1 MTEIII
7 GILGIAILLYV
18 LLGGAD
24 FGAGIVEWITGKK
37 GIKTISQAI
46 APVWE
51 ANHIWIILAVVILFN
66 GFPLVYTRITTY
78 LHIPLL
84 IILLGIIIRGSA
96 FTFRYYDAPHETGN
110 QYYSFLF
117 RFSSLLT
124 PFFLG
129 IVLGAVMLGKIPE
142 NAEGTFYN
150 VFMAPWLNGF
160 SIATGLFLT
169 LLFGWI
175 ASVYLIG
182 EATDETYPLFART
195 SIVLFTLL
203 ITGGLIVFLAAHFY
217 QLHFLQKFLHS
228 YVSMGSM
235 ILATLLVPIMW
246 IQIKRKNAL
255 WTRILA
261 GIITAC
267 ILTGWFAVQFPV
279 MVYISGGQ
287 HLTVWNARAPDKT
300 MHYLLI
306 ALIAGIV
313 LIFPAFAYLFKVF
326 KFRDEG
332 LGTRDKKRDERG
344 EMRDER

>member
-7 GILGIAILLYV
+7 VILGIAILLYV

-66 GFPLVYTRITTY
+66 GFPLVYTHLTTY

-84 IILLGIIIRGSA
+84 IILIGIIIRGSA

-110 QYYSFLF
+110 KYYSFLF
-117 RFSSLLT
+117 RLSSLIT

-129 IVLGAVMLGKIPE
+129 IVLGAVMLGKIPD
-142 NAEGTFYN
+142 NTEGTFFH

-160 SIATGLFLT
+160 SIATGIFLT

-182 EATDETYPLFART
+182 EATDETYPLFTRRP
-195 SIVLFTLL
+195 LF
-203 ITGGLIVFLAAHFY
+203 Y
-217 QLHFLQKFLHS
+217 S
-228 YVSMGSM
+228 
-235 ILATLLVPIMW
+235 P
-246 IQIKRKNAL
+246 
-255 WTRILA
+255 
-261 GIITAC
+261 C
-267 ILTGWFAVQFPV
+267 
-279 MVYISGGQ
+279 
-287 HLTVWNARAPDKT
+287 
-300 MHYLLI
+300 
-306 ALIAGIV
+306 
-313 LIFPAFAYLFKVF
+313 
-326 KFRDEG
+326 
-332 LGTRDKKRDERG
+332 
-344 EMRDER
+344 

>member
-7 GILGIAILLYV
+7 VILGIAILLYV

-66 GFPLVYTRITTY
+66 GFPLVYTRLTTY

-84 IILLGIIIRGSA
+84 IILIGIIIRGSA

-110 QYYSFLF
+110 KYYSFLF
-117 RFSSLLT
+117 RLSSLLT

-142 NAEGTFYN
+142 NTEGTFYH

-160 SIATGLFLT
+160 SIATGIFLT
-169 LLFGWI
+169 LLFSWI

-182 EATDETYPLFART
+182 EATDETYPLFSRT
-195 SIVLFTLL
+195 AVVLFLLLL
-203 ITGGLIVFLAAHFY
+203 ISGLIVFITAHY
-217 QLHFLQKFLHS
+217 YHLHFLRKFLHS
-228 YVSMGSM
+228 YVSMGCI
-235 ILATLLVPIMW
+235 ILATLVIPLMW
-246 IQIKRKNAL
+246 MQIKKKNAV
-255 WTRILA
+255 WMRVLA
-261 GIITAC
+261 GVQTAC

-279 MVYISGGQ
+279 MVYIAGGR
-287 HLTVWNARAPDKT
+287 HLTVWNASAPAKT
-300 MHYLLI
+300 MYYLLI
-306 ALIAGIV
+306 ALIVGII

-326 KFRDEG
+326 KFS
-332 LGTRDKKRDERG
+332 DK
-344 EMRDER
+344 

>member
-24 FGAGIVEWITGKK
+24 FGAGMVEWITGKK

-66 GFPLVYTRITTY
+66 GFPLVYTRLTTY

-84 IILLGIIIRGSA
+84 IILIGIIIRGSA
-96 FTFRYYDAPHETGN
+96 FTFRYYDAPQATGN
-110 QYYSFLF
+110 RYYSVLF

-129 IVLGAVMLGKIPE
+129 IVLGAIMLGKIPDST
-142 NAEGTFYN
+142 EGTFYH
-150 VFMAPWLNGF
+150 VFMAPWLNWF
-160 SIATGLFLT
+160 SFSTGIFLT

-182 EATDETYPLFART
+182 EATEETYPLFLRT
-195 SIVLFTLL
+195 AIVLFSLL
-203 ITGGLIVFLAAHFY
+203 IVSGAIVFVTAHY
-217 QLHFLQKFLHS
+217 YRPDFLQKFLHS
-228 YVSMGSM
+228 YVSMACL
-235 ILATLLVPIMW
+235 IIATLLIPLIW
-246 IQIKRKNAL
+246 TRIKRENAV
-255 WTRILA
+255 WTRILV
-261 GIITAC
+261 GMQTAC

-279 MVYISGGQ
+279 MVYIAGGQ
-287 HLTVWNARAPDKT
+287 HLIVWNSQVSEKT
-300 MHYLLI
+300 MYYLLI

-313 LIFPAFAYLFKVF
+313 IILPSFAYLFKVF
-326 KFRDEG
+326 KFKKVTSDE
-332 LGTRDKKRDERG
+332 
-344 EMRDER
+344 

>member
-1 MTEIII
+1 MTETII

-84 IILLGIIIRGSA
+84 IILIGIIIRGSA
-96 FTFRYYDAPHETGN
+96 FTFRYYDAPQEKGN

-129 IVLGAVMLGKIPE
+129 IVLGAVMLGKIPDS
-142 NAEGTFYN
+142 AEGTFYN

-160 SIATGLFLT
+160 SFATGLFLT

-195 SIVLFTLL
+195 SIILFYTPDCRRFDRFYCSELL
-203 ITGGLIVFLAAHFY
+203 PAAFSAEVPSFLCKYGLYDPGYPACSNYVDPD
-217 QLHFLQKFLHS
+217 QK
-228 YVSMGSM
+228 
-235 ILATLLVPIMW
+235 
-246 IQIKRKNAL
+246 KE
-255 WTRILA
+255 
-261 GIITAC
+261 C
-267 ILTGWFAVQFPV
+267 V
-279 MVYISGGQ
+279 MDPYHCG
-287 HLTVWNARAPDKT
+287 
-300 MHYLLI
+300 Y
-306 ALIAGIV
+306 
-313 LIFPAFAYLFKVF
+313 
-326 KFRDEG
+326 
-332 LGTRDKKRDERG
+332 
-344 EMRDER
+344 

>member
-7 GILGIAILLYV
+7 IILGIAILLYV

-24 FGAGIVEWITGKK
+24 FGAGIIEWITGKK

-66 GFPLVYTRITTY
+66 GFPLVYTRLTTY

-84 IILLGIIIRGSA
+84 IILIGIIIRGST
-96 FTFRYYDAPHETGN
+96 FTFRYYDAPQEKGI

-117 RFSSLLT
+117 RISSLIT

-129 IVLGAVMLGKIPE
+129 IVLGAVMLGKIPD
-142 NAEGTFYN
+142 NAEGTFYS
-150 VFMAPWLNGF
+150 VFMAPWLNLF
-160 SIATGLFLT
+160 SIATGIFLT
-169 LLFGWI
+169 LLFSWI

-195 SIVLFTLL
+195 AIVLFSLL
-203 ITGGLIVFLAAHFY
+203 IISGLMVFIAAHY
-217 QLHFLQKFLHS
+217 YGLHFLQKFVHS
-228 YVSMGSM
+228 YVSMGCM
-235 ILATLLVPIMW
+235 ILATLLIPIMW
-246 IQIKRKNAL
+246 TQIKRKNAV

-261 GIITAC
+261 GTQTAC

-279 MVYISGGQ
+279 MVYISGGVD
-287 HLTVWNARAPDKT
+287 LTVWNSKSPDKT
-300 MHYLLI
+300 MYYLLV
-306 ALIAGIV
+306 ALIVGIV
-313 LIFPAFAYLFKVF
+313 LIFPSFAYLFKVF
-326 KFRDEG
+326 KLGTGDKG
-332 LGTRDKKRDERG
+332 LGTRD
-344 EMRDER
+344 